1 MIVAIDL
8 NGNKIYPEKGLSGVC
23 PICKSNVISACGEI
37 NVWHWRHENLEDCDS
52 FSEGET
58 EWHFN
63 WKMQF
68 SINWQEVVI
77 KNEHGV
83 IHRADIK
90 TPNNLVLELQNS
102 PISPE
107 EIMSRESFYKN
118 IIWLINAKD
127 FCKNISL
134 RSTVNRLLKN
144 HDEYNPKNYFFDS
157 ENYLGDERKE
167 ILDLLKEIEIKE
179 EDIAELKK
187 RIDKIY
193 TLISTLPEVDLEDD
207 YNNFRY
213 SNIFNDFDFNEIK
226 NIKNQRKIIFA
237 LKKDIDDL
245 QSRIQNIESLPN
257 CERES
262 LKEYKYVD
270 SLLIPINMYNKSIF
284 IENISSIFPDILI
297 PKSEH
302 EFDLLKKNKKYR
314 LIHNFNSRVIEL
326 KEEIDKK
333 NLNISKNLEDLENAI
348 IILKNKI
355 KIFLLDIF
363 EKCNNTLQL
372 LEINLDEIIKDMNK
386 KVEEFND
393 LENESEKYFSVK
405 NGLDIKKHEN
415 ERHEIM
421 KRFKGEYSYIWKN
434 KRKCWDFSTK
444 RKFLDFDNGFIYEII
459 NDSKIKKIS
468 KSEFIHLIKIL

>member
-23 PICKSNVISACGEI
+23 PICKNNVISACGEI

-68 SINWQEVVI
+68 PKNWQEVVI
-77 KNEHGV
+77 KNEHGI

-107 EIMSRESFYKN
+107 EIMCRESFYNN

-144 HDEYNPKNYFFDS
+144 HDEYNPKNYSFDS
-157 ENYLGDERKE
+157 KNYLGDERKE
-167 ILDLLKEIEIKE
+167 ILDLFKEIELKE

-187 RIDKIY
+187 RINKIS
-193 TLISTLPEVDLEDD
+193 TLISTIPEVDLEDD

-213 SNIFNDFDFNEIK
+213 SNIFNDFDFNEREI
-226 NIKNQRKIIFA
+226 IKNQRKHIFT
-237 LKKDIDDL
+237 LEKNIDDL
-245 QSRIQNIESLPN
+245 QSKIQNIESFTN
-257 CERES
+257 CELES
-262 LKEYKYVD
+262 HKEYKYVD
-270 SLLIPINMYNKSIF
+270 AALIPMHKYKKSIF

-302 EFDLLKKNKKYR
+302 EFELLKKNKKYR
-314 LIHNFNSRVIEL
+314 LIHNFNERIIEL
-326 KEEIDKK
+326 KKEINEKK
-333 NLNISKNLEDLENAI
+333 INISKNLEDLENRI

-355 KIFLLDIF
+355 KIFLTEIL
-363 EKCNNTLQL
+363 EKCNDDVQL
-372 LEINLDEIIKDMNK
+372 LESNLDEIIIDMNK
-386 KVEEFND
+386 KVEEFDD
-393 LENESEKYFSVK
+393 LENESEKYFNLK
-405 NGLDIKKHEN
+405 NDLDIKNHEK
-415 ERHEIM
+415 ERYEIM

-468 KSEFIHLIKIL
+468 KSEFIHLINFF